1 MSRCGGRAY
10 RTNKPV
16 NVFYDAK
23 AAKKTAERKA
33 RRAARRLKEKGRGH
47 RRSKSEGGKAG
58 ASAAS
63 GGDTTDGGATSGS
76 EGESLGRPCNVHA
89 VGRGQQ
95 VGFGGG
101 GSKSGTC

>member
-1 MSRCGGRAY
+1 M
-10 RTNKPV
+10 

-33 RRAARRLKEKGRGH
+33 RRAARRLKAKGRGH

-76 EGESLGRPCNVHA
+76 EGELLGRPCSVHA
-89 VGRGQQ
+89 MWSGQKVGAAAKL
-95 VGFGGG
+95 VALAKLFGGV
-101 GSKSGTC
+101 SERLNEL